1 MGDRYRLDSVLGRG
15 GVATVWRGWDLRL
28 ERAVAVKVL
37 DRTGLDGD
45 PSAATRFDREAR
57 TLARLAHP
65 NIVTV
70 YDFGAQDGVAYL
82 VMELI
87 EGRSLAALL
96 ADGPLP
102 VAQAAAI
109 AAQVCDAL
117 GAAHRAGVIHRDVK
131 PANIL
136 IPSGGGVKVCDF
148 GIARLQYAAGQATL
162 TAVDTAIGTSD
173 YMAPE
178 QAAGDP
184 VDARTDLYALGCV
197 LYAMLAGSPPFAGDG
212 PISVVYQ
219 HLHRAPVPVRSLR
232 GDVPPDLDNLVGQLL
247 AKSPADRPADAAQ
260 VRTRLTGWAVQPHAA
275 RGDDPTVSL
284 AAAGPVGTIRA
295 ATALVTP
302 TRTLPAVVAPVE
314 QQRPPTL
321 PGRRRRLTSGGL
333 AALAAAVLI
342 VLIAALLAF
351 TQLTGTP
358 SRQQAAP
365 PASTPATTGPAP
377 TTAPPSSIPPTEP
390 RAPADQISE
399 LQATIQQ
406 LTQAGQ
412 LDPHA
417 ANDLSRQL
425 NDLTRGKAHDTPSK
439 IAALQNKLTQLRAD
453 NKITTAGYSTLTAS
467 LNQLAASLAQSTT
480 GND

>member
-37 DRTGLDGD
+37 DRTGLGGD

-82 VMELI
+82 VMELV

-96 ADGPLP
+96 AEGALP

-117 GAAHRAGVIHRDVK
+117 GAAHRAGIIHRDVK

-136 IPSGGGVKVCDF
+136 IPAGGGVKVCDF
-148 GIARLQYAAGQATL
+148 GIARLQHAAGQATL

-197 LYAMLAGSPPFAGDG
+197 LYAMLTGSPPFTGDG

-219 HLHRAPVPVRSLR
+219 HLHRAPVPVRSHR

-247 AKSPADRPADAAQ
+247 AKSPTDRPADAAQ
-260 VRTRLTGWAVQPHAA
+260 VRTRLTGWAAQPQAA
-275 RGDDPTVSL
+275 RGDAPTVSL
-284 AAAGPVGTIRA
+284 AEAGPAGTTRA
-295 ATALVTP
+295 ATAVATP
-302 TRTLPAVVAPVE
+302 TRTLPAAVPVE

-342 VLIAALLAF
+342 LLIAALLAF
-351 TQLTGTP
+351 TQLTHTP

-377 TTAPPSSIPPTEP
+377 TTAPPSSIAPTDT
-390 RAPADQISE
+390 RAPADQVSA

-417 ANDLSRQL
+417 GNDLSRQL

-439 IAALQNKLTQLRAD
+439 IAALQTKLTQLRTD

-467 LNQLAASLAQSTT
+467 LNQLAASLAQPTT